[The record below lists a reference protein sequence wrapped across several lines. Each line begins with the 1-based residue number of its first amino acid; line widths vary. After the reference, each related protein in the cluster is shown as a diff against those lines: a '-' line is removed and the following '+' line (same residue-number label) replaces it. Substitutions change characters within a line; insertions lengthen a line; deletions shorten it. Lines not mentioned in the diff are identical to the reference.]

1 MTLLPISYKYHK
13 NVIYCKV
20 LYKHWQIFFSKKSFT
35 EENNQFQLFDLYFR
49 ESFSLSLS
57 SSTRK
62 ETNKNLGKHG
72 KHLTKSFT
80 GLFIYFALC
89 LGPDF

>member
-35 EENNQFQLFDLYFR
+35 E
-49 ESFSLSLS
+49 
-57 SSTRK
+57 
-62 ETNKNLGKHG
+62 
-72 KHLTKSFT
+72 
-80 GLFIYFALC
+80 
-89 LGPDF
+89 